1 MRSIPRNCVHFHNR
15 LYNPNDYVGL
25 PYILLP
31 PLNFSS
37 RHQELESAPNASAFY
52 KRWKLYKNQY
62 TCLPVSELQVGRKDK
77 SCVLCHM
84 DFYWQLSRKYVPR
97 GEEYSAEECIFLW
110 DILRKTQPA
119 LYFHSACLLVRY
131 SYFVYISSKLYVIIN
146 VVSTKI
152 CDTHWNIW
160 YTINIW

>member
-1 MRSIPRNCVHFHNR
+1 MIEEICSINNIYQSIATLRTRIKATLKTTSALARRSIPRNCFHFHNR

-97 GEEYSAEECIFLW
+97 GEEYSAEECIFL
-110 DILRKTQPA
+110 
-119 LYFHSACLLVRY
+119 
-131 SYFVYISSKLYVIIN
+131 
-146 VVSTKI
+146 
-152 CDTHWNIW
+152 
-160 YTINIW
+160 